1 MQLKMYNINK
11 DRVVKGEIEIGRS
24 KGSSVV
30 GLAGHDQEWR
40 VGVEVHGRGAWCGRG
55 CIDCVRLVRRE
66 EIRRDRVRERGRLRS
81 EM

>member
-40 VGVEVHGRGAWCGRG
+40 VEVEVHGRELGVEGDVLIACG
-55 CIDCVRLVRRE
+55 
-66 EIRRDRVRERGRLRS
+66 
-81 EM
+81 